1 MWGERESNPDEGSIG
16 ELGDA
21 NARRR
26 PDRAK
31 TGEGLA
37 VETTSPG
44 LSKEYVATR
53 VLLNCC
59 RYCCCCC
66 YCCMVLVLNAKK
78 TQRSRWDGE

>member
-53 VLLNCC
+53 VLLNLLSLLLLLLLLLYGVWC
-59 RYCCCCC
+59 
-66 YCCMVLVLNAKK
+66 
-78 TQRSRWDGE
+78 